1 MEFELKTSY
10 QIAALRNLAV
20 LDVAGVAL
28 VVVGVCVAMVVDDA
42 LVGSDVAV
50 ISDTV
55 GFSAIVCVSDDIFR
69 G

>member
-42 LVGSDVAV
+42 LVGSDVGV